1 MRRWIPNGIAL
12 FQKTRAFNKFSW
24 EQKKKS
30 KEIFLLY
37 KNMEDTI
44 KSQIQEPWIYLL
56 VKSQNSLS
64 QFSVELLW
72 RKYNEKLHFRIYSSP
87 MLKSCWI
94 HSKNSYFF
102 SYCSDRSNE
111 LWSETYKTENC
122 SKSRTSHLQVFCKM
136 VFLKNLLNSQ
146 KYTCVWVSFIIRLQ
160 VNFGKNLW
168 AIFVIEQLRTLLL
181 KMKVFLSF
189 KTYNK
194 GNIDF

>member
-1 MRRWIPNGIAL
+1 
-12 FQKTRAFNKFSW
+12 
-24 EQKKKS
+24 
-30 KEIFLLY
+30 
-37 KNMEDTI
+37 MEDTI

-146 KYTCVWVSFIIRLQ
+146 KYTCVWVSFIRLQ
-160 VNFGKNLW
+160 VNFGKNLR
-168 AIFVIEQLRTLLL
+168 AIFLTEQLRTTASE
-181 KMKVFLSF
+181 MEVFLSF
-189 KTYNK
+189 KIYNK
-194 GNIDF
+194 GNIDFWQTIFRNLKYIKWPKRH